1 MHSLMGVVVIF
12 MNAGFGGSIQPRKK
26 RKRGWLPK
34 GIMDSITQKMA
45 LLCRS
50 RYSLTLI
57 RGSSDWL
64 KKLGKEV
71 AKRCNVQ
78 RSATVLVCGLVK
90 FVPAS

>member
-1 MHSLMGVVVIF
+1 MGVVVIF

-50 RYSLTLI
+50 RYSLAI
-57 RGSSDWL
+57 
-64 KKLGKEV
+64 
-71 AKRCNVQ
+71 
-78 RSATVLVCGLVK
+78 
-90 FVPAS
+90 